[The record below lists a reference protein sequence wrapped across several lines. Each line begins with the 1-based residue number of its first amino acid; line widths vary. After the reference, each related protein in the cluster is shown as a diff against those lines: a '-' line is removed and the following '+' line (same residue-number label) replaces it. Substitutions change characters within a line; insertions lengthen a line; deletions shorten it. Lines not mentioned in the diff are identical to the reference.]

1 MAYAYKPTYYTSLH
15 DSMTSICKSILPFS
29 LKKKRMP
36 AIAAAEQQRA
46 KEQSDQLKW
55 QQESFHQMHNLMGLC
70 KEGIIQEDEVS
81 AFRAHLL
88 ETLIASPLDYEP
100 PVILRDK
107 LIFLQ
112 ELLYANCI
120 SEDEYHASKRP
131 LLQRLAVQGAE
142 IKETDVTVHGVQKQI
157 SNEEW
162 SVIDLKE
169 EKCLVKSASKR
180 AKGAS
185 SVLGFVSPNQYGKL
199 KEDKDTSESE
209 RKNKDQKGNELL
221 RSTEN
226 PFWNAGS
233 NESKSIFLMESVP
246 ESEKQVCSEKG
257 KRKPFM
263 AIFQREENDDN
274 NKENGK
280 TVKKTWGFKKWK
292 KGNVED
298 ERTLL
303 SLPEKSDDTKE
314 PQIKKMKNKNGLP
327 ADGILDEAFGENVK
341 KELSRIQTELS
352 ARSTRVHLSDE
363 VSDSRAV
370 DNAELKKGFPK
381 SSCDHNSQAV
391 AREKRNSKRWTTFDD
406 EDENSHPNLFAPQDQ
421 SSYFTKQASRT
432 ASRTSFNNSSID
444 KGFIYNPFFD
454 M

>member
-15 DSMTSICKSILPFS
+15 DSMSSICKSILPFS

-88 ETLIASPLDYEP
+88 ETLITSPVDYEP

-142 IKETDVTVHGVQKQI
+142 IKETDVTVRGVQKQI

-169 EKCLVKSASKR
+169 EKCLVKSASKK

-185 SVLGFVSPNQYGKL
+185 SVLGFVSPNQYGK
-199 KEDKDTSESE
+199 KDTSESD
-209 RKNKDQKGNELL
+209 RKNMRAKDQNELL

-226 PFWNAGS
+226 PFWN
-233 NESKSIFLMESVP
+233 ESRSILLMESVP
-246 ESEKQVCSEKG
+246 ESEKQLCSSEKG

-280 TVKKTWGFKKWK
+280 IVKKTWGFKKWK

-314 PQIKKMKNKNGLP
+314 AQTKKMKNKNGLP
-327 ADGILDEAFGENVK
+327 ADGILDEAFGENMK

-352 ARSTRVHLSDE
+352 ARKMKSLIVVAQSTILS
-363 VSDSRAV
+363 
-370 DNAELKKGFPK
+370 
-381 SSCDHNSQAV
+381 
-391 AREKRNSKRWTTFDD
+391 
-406 EDENSHPNLFAPQDQ
+406 
-421 SSYFTKQASRT
+421 
-432 ASRTSFNNSSID
+432 
-444 KGFIYNPFFD
+444 
-454 M
+454 